1 MDLRSMSF
9 GLCFQILIDIKSE
22 FNLHDSFQPG
32 GLTKEDV
39 CVPKVMCV
47 HTHTHTANLIQSEP
61 SDTSY
66 AFPFSSCLSPFHL
79 KTYQAPDSS

>member
-1 MDLRSMSF
+1 
-9 GLCFQILIDIKSE
+9 
-22 FNLHDSFQPG
+22 
-32 GLTKEDV
+32 
-39 CVPKVMCV
+39 MCAQSHV
-47 HTHTHTANLIQSEP
+47 RTHTHTHTANLIQSEP